1 MQIRNKSEKSRL
13 FYIDNLRIFLI
24 SLVVL
29 HHFSITYGAP
39 GGWYY
44 NESQAD
50 FPAIIP
56 LTVFVATN
64 QAFFMGMFF
73 MISAYFTAGALKR
86 KSTGIFLKNRLIR
99 LGIPLVVFFFFLNP
113 LTNFINYK
121 FIREE
126 NVSLSGFIT
135 NPDAW
140 GFGPLWFVE
149 ALLLFTLL
157 FVLIKPLRTR
167 IRFNFPNSLSV
178 LLAALTVG
186 IIQFII
192 RLWLPVGWSMPVTNF
207 QFPYFIQYIFL
218 FSIGIVAYE
227 NNWFDSISFKTG
239 VRWFVFAQV
248 LILLIFPLILY
259 FGGKNNNT
267 DAFMGGVNWQSISY
281 ATWEQITGFS
291 LIIGLTGIAKKHF
304 NHQGKIAKQLSA
316 SAYGVFI
323 FHAPVLVVISAVFIS
338 WETPPIIKFTVLS
351 PLALISCFAIAWL
364 AKKLPILNKIL

>member
-1 MQIRNKSEKSRL
+1 M
-13 FYIDNLRIFLI
+13 I

-44 NESQAD
+44 NESQTE

-73 MISAYFTAGALKR
+73 MISAYFTAGSLNR

-149 ALLLFTLL
+149 ALLIFSIVFLL
-157 FVLIKPLRTR
+157 VRPLKIGLKMGFPKP
-167 IRFNFPNSLSV
+167 FSV
-178 LLAALTVG
+178 LLAAITIGL
-186 IIQFII
+186 IQFAI

-218 FSIGIVAYE
+218 FAIGIIAYE
-227 NNWFDSISFKTG
+227 NNWFNSISFKTG

-291 LIIGLTGIAKKHF
+291 LIIGLTGIAKKYF

-323 FHAPVLVVISAVFIS
+323 FHAPVLVAISAVFIS
-338 WETPPIIKFTVLS
+338 WETPPIIKFIVLS